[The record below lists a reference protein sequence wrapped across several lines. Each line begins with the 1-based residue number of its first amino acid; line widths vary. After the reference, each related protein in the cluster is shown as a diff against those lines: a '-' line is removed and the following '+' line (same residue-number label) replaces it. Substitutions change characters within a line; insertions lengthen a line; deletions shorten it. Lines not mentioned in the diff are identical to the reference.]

1 MTFTVAV
8 LATFMVCWL
17 LGSLIPGFPPHWRIA
32 LVIIPVVAFGLLS
45 VPPHY
50 SRYVVALAVSAVV
63 MLGGKLVEHFLG
75 AAPQSWHMTLPR
87 VRVIRRR
94 RRGDPRG
101 KRFVPDQATPRRR
114 SEIPEL

>member
-1 MTFTVAV
+1 MNFIVAV

-17 LGSLIPGFPPHWRIA
+17 LGCLVPGFPPHWRVA
-32 LVIIPVVAFGLLS
+32 LLTIPVVAFILLS

-50 SRYVVALAVSAVV
+50 SRYVSALAVGAVV

-75 AAPQSWHMTLPR
+75 VTPTTWRIRVPR
-87 VRVIRRR
+87 VHIYRR

-101 KRFVPDQATPRRR
+101 KRFTPDETAPRRR
-114 SEIPEL
+114 SEIPPL